1 MAERSVTS
9 SSLRAALAWL
19 ATFALA
25 HRLLGGPRWL
35 VAFAIASIVVA
46 ALGWRGLLRPLGAL
60 SGLVVAVAVPTAGAV
75 VEPSLYSCIAQ
86 VVSREE
92 AQWLEETAKEH
103 FLLLP
108 CSRTTTGRSPRPP
121 CPVEVPRWQSEVG
134 NGRR

>member
-75 VEPSLYSCIAQ
+75 VVLLLGFQLLPDELPGVLAHERSAVLD
-86 VVSREE
+86 VSETPMQRLHH
-92 AQWLEETAKEH
+92 AATAVPGRGAETAVR
-103 FLLLP
+103 
-108 CSRTTTGRSPRPP
+108 SR
-121 CPVEVPRWQSEVG
+121 
-134 NGRR
+134 